1 MDEQHSHTKLK
12 RSMTAGQMEM
22 ISLGGAIGVGLFMG
36 SQSTIKWTGPSVML
50 AYALV
55 GLVLYIVMRALGEM
69 IYINPGTGSFADY
82 ATEYV
87 HPLAGYIAKWANVFE
102 YIVVGMSEV
111 IASTEYLQYWWPKAP
126 TWIAGIVIIILLVL
140 ANLASAKAYGTLEF
154 WFAMIKVVTIIFMII
169 LGLLII
175 FFGVGNH
182 GHPVGLS
189 NLWSH
194 GGFFTGGVKGFFFS
208 MSIIVGSYE
217 GIELLGI
224 SAGEVANP
232 QQAIIKSVKSV
243 LFRILI
249 FYIGAIFVIVT
260 IYPWNKLGSIG
271 SPFVQTFAK
280 LGITAAA
287 SIINFVVLTAALS
300 GANSGIYSSSRML
313 WKLAKEGDAPK
324 VFAHLSKRIVPN
336 AAILGISGG
345 ILIGFILDMVA
356 TKINKSTSNMFVV
369 VFSSSV
375 LPGMIPWFVIL
386 LAEMRFRKNNPDLM
400 KDHPFKLPLYPF
412 SNYFAFAML
421 IVIVI
426 FMFINPDTRVSVIVG
441 AVVLLV
447 AMAVYIHRWGL
458 SNTPHSAELTAEV
471 AKENKKNQPH
481 QK

>member
-1 MDEQHSHTKLK
+1 MSEDKAPQLK

-36 SQSTIKWTGPSVML
+36 ATSTIKWTGPSVLL
-50 AYALV
+50 AYAFV
-55 GLVLYIVMRALGEM
+55 GVILYIVMRALGEM

-87 HPLAGYIAKWANVFE
+87 HPLAGYLAKWANVFE

-111 IASTEYLQYWWPKAP
+111 VASTQYLQYWWPHIH
-126 TWIAGIVIIILLVL
+126 TWFVGIIIIAFLLL
-140 ANLASAKAYGTLEF
+140 ANLASAKAYGSLEF
-154 WFAMIKVVTIIFMII
+154 WFAMIKVVTIILMII
-169 LGLLII
+169 LGLMVIL
-175 FFGVGNH
+175 FGFGNG
-182 GHPVGLS
+182 GHPTGFS
-189 NLWSH
+189 NLWAH

-224 SAGEVANP
+224 SAGEVADP
-232 QQAIIKSVKSV
+232 QKAVVKSVKSV
-243 LFRILI
+243 LLRILI

-260 IYPWNKLGSIG
+260 IYPWNKLSSVG
-271 SPFVQTFAK
+271 SPFVSTFAK
-280 LGITAAA
+280 VGITSAA

-313 WKLAKEGDAPK
+313 FKLAHEGDAPK
-324 VFAHLSKRIVPN
+324 IFGRVSKRIVPD
-336 AAILGISGG
+336 AAIMGISGG
-345 ILIGFILDMVA
+345 ILIGFILDYIS
-356 TKINKSTSNMFVV
+356 TLFFKSTADMFVV

-386 LAEMRFRKNNPDLM
+386 LAELRFRRNNLDLM
-400 KDHPFKLPLYPF
+400 STHPFKLPLYPF

-426 FMFINPDTRVSVIVG
+426 FMFINPDTRISVSVG
-441 AVVLLV
+441 AAVLIIATIFYLV
-447 AMAVYIHRWGL
+447 RHHGL
-458 SNTPHSAELTAEV
+458 ANNLVKDEV
-471 AKENKKNQPH
+471 ESEEE
-481 QK
+481 

>member
-1 MDEQHSHTKLK
+1 MKKSAPELN

-36 SQSTIKWTGPSVML
+36 STSTIKWTGPSVIL
-50 AYALV
+50 AYAFV
-55 GLVLYIVMRALGEM
+55 GLILYIVMRALGEM

-87 HPLAGYIAKWANVFE
+87 HPVAGYLAKWANVFE

-111 IASTEYLQYWWPKAP
+111 VAATEYLKYWWPHLH
-126 TWIAGIVIIILLVL
+126 TCVAGVVIIIFLVL
-140 ANLASAKAYGTLEF
+140 ANLASAKAYGSLEF
-154 WFAMIKVVTIIFMII
+154 WFAMIKVVTIIFMIL
-169 LGLLII
+169 LGFMII
-175 FFGVGNH
+175 FFGFGNG
-182 GHPVGLS
+182 GHPTGFS

-194 GGFFTGGVKGFFFS
+194 GGFFTGGWSGFFFS

-232 QQAIIKSVKSV
+232 QKAIVKSVKSV

-249 FYIGAIFVIVT
+249 FYVGAIFVIVT
-260 IYPWNKLGSIG
+260 IYPWNELSSVG
-271 SPFVQTFAK
+271 SPFVSTFAK
-280 LGITAAA
+280 VGITAAA

-313 WKLAKEGDAPK
+313 FKLSHEGDAPK
-324 VFAHLSKRIVPN
+324 IFGRLSKRIVPD

-345 ILIGFILDMVA
+345 ILIGFIIDMISA
-356 TKINKSTSNMFVV
+356 TYNHSTADMFVV

-386 LAEMRFRKNNPDLM
+386 LAELRFRRNNKDLM
-400 KDHPFKLPLYPF
+400 VDHPFKLPLYPF
-412 SNYFAFAML
+412 SNYFAFLML

-441 AVVLLV
+441 AAVLILAV
-447 AMAVYIHRWGL
+447 AVYLIRHGFT
-458 SNTPHSAELTAEV
+458 NEKA
-471 AKENKKNQPH
+471 
-481 QK
+481 